1 MICENAYYKDD
12 GKLYCKHL
20 NDAVFKDRCPLIYYC
35 TINNRF
41 ENIADYVECPHRKEG
56 E

>member
-12 GKLYCKHL
+12 GKLYCKVHDDPTF
-20 NDAVFKDRCPLIYYC
+20 NDRCPLIYYC
-35 TINNRF
+35 TISNRF
-41 ENIADYVECPHRKEG
+41 ENIADYADCPYRKG